1 MSAVIN
7 TGPDDGTKS
16 TTIIPGVMLLRQR
29 VHADRRGSLVSLE
42 GDDSLPFPLERVFFM
57 RVDRA
62 GTVRGGH
69 ANSCDEY
76 IVPIGGCVVVD
87 VDNGEDRASVRLS
100 DPGRGLWV
108 RAGILIHLREFE
120 AGTTLLVCASARY
133 GETRHFAQAQPHLV
147 AALCS
152 A

>member
-1 MSAVIN
+1 M
-7 TGPDDGTKS
+7 
-16 TTIIPGVMLLRQR
+16 TIIPGVMLLRQQ
-29 VHADRRGSLVSLE
+29 VHTDRRGSLVSLQE
-42 GDDSLPFPLERVFFM
+42 DDSLPFPLARVFFM
-57 RVDRA
+57 SVDRA

-76 IVPIGGCVVVD
+76 IVPVSGSVVVE
-87 VDNGEDRASVRLS
+87 VDNGEETARVRLA

-108 RAGILIHLREFE
+108 RAGVLIHLREFE

-133 GETRHFAQAQPHLV
+133 EKTRHFAKAQPHLV
-147 AALCS
+147 ADLCP